1 MKTKIALF
9 FASLLLVSG
18 CDKIKDLADVTLSTD
33 LSMNIPVVISP
44 AKSASVVLR
53 DIAVAT
59 FSATQDLS
67 LGDNEDVE
75 PYLSKIKS
83 IDLKSLVVTVTG
95 LSEGQTINTISLAV
109 TGVGTICTQT
119 NITSVSNSF
128 TPVINE
134 TMLSE
139 AEAKFKSDK
148 KITVTVSGEA
158 SGPMTFTVGL
168 VFDADIK
175 AGALDK

>member
-9 FASLLLVSG
+9 FASILLVSG
-18 CDKIKDLADVTLSTD
+18 CDKIKDLADVSFSTD
-33 LSMNIPVVISP
+33 LSMSIPVVVAP
-44 AKSASVVLR
+44 AKSASILLDVSGVS
-53 DIAVAT
+53 

-119 NITSVSNSF
+119 GITSVNNSF

-175 AGALDK
+175 AGALD

>member
-9 FASLLLVSG
+9 FASILLVAG
-18 CDKIKDLADVTLSTD
+18 CDKIKDLADVSFSTD
-33 LSMNIPVVISP
+33 LSMSIPVVVAP
-44 AKSASVVLR
+44 AKSASILPESAGVS
-53 DIAVAT
+53 

-119 NITSVSNSF
+119 GITSVNNSF

-175 AGALDK
+175 AGALD